1 MLPLVA
7 VLSMSPLAASNT
19 VILVD
24 NSGSVAGMS
33 SIRPHNSI
41 RMITGELTDYL
52 SKMEAEDTVSILRFT
67 DRIFVSQTFAG
78 YSDKLQSAV
87 DSLKFVPQGNTD
99 ISSALAA
106 VYNIETF
113 QRVIII
119 TDGLNNV
126 GKSDTDICD
135 ELQSLALNVKG
146 ELYCLLLNEDD
157 MSNAILTYADKSD
170 NIHLIR
176 SLSEIPPF
184 EQVLDVAPASETVV
198 VPANAE
204 VAGGT
209 FDWKWVWIVLAILL
223 AIALIALVC
232 WLVYKYVS
240 HSSSGTP
247 LNPDL
252 GGLTGKRV
260 NSKNAKQSSQKEK
273 KREKEEDELDE
284 YLAERQSILLSSM
297 SVNEKAVAL
306 YEAFQY
312 YDYDLISD
320 SEYRDKQFHLM
331 SKQLQSAFDD
341 LWDNFYIAPT
351 SNGFWSG
358 EEKNSVWIPDDSF
371 VPKNKGYN
379 NLDQKTWKQIK
390 SENDFYGLRFE
401 KGRALFED
409 VADKVVCINNFDEL
423 IDPRDS
429 KNREKLH
436 EEAFRLLSETM
447 GSSVDDVRK
456 YKEKNNLVWHEDHD
470 CYTLYLVPREIH
482 DNINHFGGIGML
494 KVLRDNHFV
503 F

>member
-1 MLPLVA
+1 MRLFKHIFGKPRILLMLPLVA

-157 MSNAILTYADKSD
+157 LSNAILTYADKSD
-170 NIHLIR
+170 NIHIIR

-204 VAGGT
+204 VEGGT

-232 WLVYKYVS
+232 WLVYKYVITALS
-240 HSSSGTP
+240 HRSVIQGVIPALPHLSDVDYSSGTP
-247 LNPDL
+247 LNSDL
-252 GGLTGKRV
+252 GNWTGERGNSDYVFNKDAKPS
-260 NSKNAKQSSQKEK
+260 SKNYGNPEGKTFGEMGK
-273 KREKEEDELDE
+273 
-284 YLAERQSILLSSM
+284 
-297 SVNEKAVAL
+297 
-306 YEAFQY
+306 
-312 YDYDLISD
+312 DLGD
-320 SEYRDKQFHLM
+320 P
-331 SKQLQSAFDD
+331 
-341 LWDNFYIAPT
+341 N
-351 SNGFWSG
+351 
-358 EEKNSVWIPDDSF
+358 
-371 VPKNKGYN
+371 PKV
-379 NLDQKTWKQIK
+379 
-390 SENDFYGLRFE
+390 RFE
-401 KGRALFED
+401 KGEPVFRDPATKSGKPLEVTFDEGIDQYIDKGKVIATNGGKVDRQRLHDKAFKQLAEKYGKSVDEIKVFKGDSEPVRRLMERWGCSEKD
-409 VADKVVCINNFDEL
+409 VWDKCNNPHHIQRVLHEMKDGKTVQLVARMYHDNVAHKGGIEKVVRSILGN
-423 IDPRDS
+423 
-429 KNREKLH
+429 
-436 EEAFRLLSETM
+436 
-447 GSSVDDVRK
+447 
-456 YKEKNNLVWHEDHD
+456 
-470 CYTLYLVPREIH
+470 
-482 DNINHFGGIGML
+482 
-494 KVLRDNHFV
+494 
-503 F
+503 